1 MKLSVCLLDLALL
14 LLVFSCAQVFAQ
26 AAAPPA
32 DPPTSKQQ
40 QDKLPAPA
48 SLKIPMSPAKDA
60 CYAAVHKKDA
70 ADKAMSDLNT
80 QMMTL
85 QSQAQQKYQQLQ
97 AQQAEAQKEVEAAD
111 AALLKELK
119 LDPATHTVN
128 HDTMEAVAKPP
139 EKPAPTARP

>member
-1 MKLSVCLLDLALL
+1 MKLFHVSLFLAYVFVAFGLALAA
-14 LLVFSCAQVFAQ
+14 AQMSAQ
-26 AAAPPA
+26 AQASAA
-32 DPPTSKQQ
+32 DPKKE
-40 QDKLPAPA
+40 DKLPPPA

-97 AQQAEAQKEVEAAD
+97 AQQAEAQKEVDAAD

-119 LDPATHTVN
+119 LDPATHVVN

-139 EKPAPTARP
+139 EKPAPVARP